1 MVGFRQRAGQERAPQ
16 GGAVEE
22 VLPQRS
28 RGEAW
33 NRGSSGESGR
43 GPEAR
48 DEYRPKARSADPV
61 TDEPQDEQTRPAPS
75 PRSSEAFWSQIES
88 SRQAAPPEAAPRYND
103 VPRRDETRRD
113 EPRYG
118 EQGRDDRR
126 YAKQG
131 RDEQG
136 RDEPRY
142 DDPRREEQRYGEQG
156 REEQRYDEPR
166 RDESRHDGLGRKEER
181 YNEVGRDQ
189 SRYDEQQPDASQPD
203 PRYDQRPVPQSKEQR
218 EQQERARDA
227 SDALWLRDLARP
239 ATPQSLF
246 KPQQP
251 NRDPR
256 PQQLP
261 QGYYGP
267 RDPNSQARPNQAYQ
281 QSMPGRDD
289 RPPNPEPTGQPGQ
302 SGQPNQSG
310 QSGKKQRLAW
320 IDTARGL
327 AIILVVFIHATQWVQ
342 EAPIRIGLWDDINEV
357 VSTLRMPLFFMCA
370 GILATKWL
378 YASWADLIAKK
389 VFFLGWVFAIWQVV
403 GSLEAV
409 VAAQI
414 TGDQLTPVRMV
425 VSLALSP
432 VRPRFE
438 LWFIWAL
445 AIFFVITRL
454 TSRFPLA
461 PQLAVGALMASVAF
475 SDLIPEVNLGWNGF
489 LKYYLFFVIGS
500 YYRPLLLTLANR
512 LTKPLALAA
521 TGGWLAIATLTYVTG
536 LIYLPGV
543 GLVVRLFGLVAG
555 IGVALL
561 LQNIKLFSYLGSRT
575 LPIFLAHTPLLV
587 LMVFVLDQVATS
599 AGVQAIKWFLP
610 ILLTVPAIYLAL
622 VLNRAVLKTPARVVY
637 EPPAQATDLVRNT
650 IAQQPGGAEKMHP
663 SEVPGLHERPF
674 ERQLERVLA

>member
-1 MVGFRQRAGQERAPQ
+1 MDARGNGRRPVAPERVYDARESQAPSRESNRPNEGRIDARDGQAAGFRQDAWSEREPNGVAAQP
-16 GGAVEE
+16 VEE
-22 VLPQRS
+22 ALPQRS
-28 RGEAW
+28 RGGVW
-33 NRGSSGESGR
+33 NRGSSEGGR
-43 GPEAR
+43 GPAPE
-48 DEYRPKARSADPV
+48 RPERPGR
-61 TDEPQDEQTRPAPS
+61 EEQPS

-88 SRQAAPPEAAPRYND
+88 SRQAPPQDRAPHPDVPPRPD
-103 VPRRDETRRD
+103 VPRSDVPQRDE
-113 EPRYG
+113 
-118 EQGRDDRR
+118 GRF
-126 YAKQG
+126 
-131 RDEQG
+131 
-136 RDEPRY
+136 
-142 DDPRREEQRYGEQG
+142 
-156 REEQRYDEPR
+156 
-166 RDESRHDGLGRKEER
+166 
-181 YNEVGRDQ
+181 
-189 SRYDEQQPDASQPD
+189 
-203 PRYDQRPVPQSKEQR
+203 DQRPVLQSREQR
-218 EQQERARDA
+218 EQREQLDRARDA
-227 SDALWLRDLARP
+227 SDAMWLKDLARP
-239 ATPQSLF
+239 ETPRSLF

-251 NRDPR
+251 PRDP
-256 PQQLP
+256 QP

-267 RDPNSQARPNQAYQ
+267 RDPNQAYQ
-281 QSMPGRDD
+281 QEHQQQYQQQQYQQQYQPSMPPGGE
-289 RPPNPEPTGQPGQ
+289 RPPNHPEQAGQP
-302 SGQPNQSG
+302 
-310 QSGKKQRLAW
+310 GKKQRLAW

-342 EAPIRIGLWDDINEV
+342 EAPIRIGVWDDINEV

-389 VFFLGWVFAIWQVV
+389 VFFLGWVFVIWQVV
-403 GSLEAV
+403 GSFEAL
-409 VAAQI
+409 VAARI
-414 TGDQLTPVRMV
+414 TGDQLTPMRML

-432 VRPRFE
+432 ARPRFE

-445 AIFFVITRL
+445 AIFFVVTRL

-475 SDLIPEVNLGWNGF
+475 SNLIPEVNLGWNGF

-521 TGGWLAIATLTYVTG
+521 TGGWLAIATGTYVTG

-599 AGVQAIKWFLP
+599 GAVQAIKWFLP

-622 VLNRAVLKTPARVVY
+622 VLNRVALKTPARVFY
-637 EPPAQATDLVRNT
+637 EPPAQATELVRNT
-650 IAQQPGGAEKMHP
+650 IANQRGGAEKMNP
-663 SEVPGLHERPF
+663 SLVPGLHERPF
-674 ERQLERVLA
+674 DRQLERALA